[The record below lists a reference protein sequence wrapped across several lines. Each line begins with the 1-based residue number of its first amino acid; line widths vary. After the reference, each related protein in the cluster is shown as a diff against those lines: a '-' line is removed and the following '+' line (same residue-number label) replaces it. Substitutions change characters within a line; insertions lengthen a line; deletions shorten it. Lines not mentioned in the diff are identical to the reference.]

1 MRQFIFFIILCLGLF
16 TCKNKTKDKAV
27 VENIQVIL
35 PFQRLEEE
43 LFHINSREDVQSFF
57 LKYPLVSEKYFDM
70 DSAMVKDPEVIQSF
84 YEFYSN
90 KFLKE
95 FYLESKNSFGDI
107 APLQS
112 QLEDF
117 YKHVKFYYPKS
128 TVPKAYTVVTGFNPD
143 KPFLVDDTLLVVSI
157 DFFLGPKAKY
167 RPPYY
172 KYMLDRFEKP
182 YIAPFIALAV
192 SLKYNLTDYKDET
205 MLANMIYHG
214 KSLYFSEMMLPEL
227 ADSML
232 IMYTGNEIAGV
243 IENKKTIWGHFIQN
257 KLLFETQ
264 PHLIEKYIGERP
276 KVTEVGDKC
285 PGRIGRWLGWQ
296 IVRKY
301 MEKHPDITLQELM
314 NEKDS
319 QKIFRESKYKPD
331 LD

>member
-1 MRQFIFFIILCLGLF
+1 MRQFLFFILLCLGLSA
-16 TCKNKTKDKAV
+16 CKNKAKDKAV
-27 VENIQVIL
+27 VENIQVSI

-43 LFHINSREDVQSFF
+43 LFRINSTEDVKSFF
-57 LKYPLVSEKYFDM
+57 MKYPLVAEKYFDM
-70 DSAMVKDPEVIQSF
+70 DSSMLEDPEVLQSF

-95 FYLESKNSFGDI
+95 FYLEAKGSFGDI

-117 YKHVKFYYPKS
+117 YKHVKFYYPNS
-128 TVPKAYTVVTGFNPD
+128 TAPKAYTVVTGFNPD
-143 KPFLVDDTLLVVSI
+143 KPFFVNDTLLVLSI

-192 SLKYNLTDYKDET
+192 SLKYNITDYKDET

-214 KSLYFSEMMLPEL
+214 KSLYFAEMMLPQL

-232 IMYTGNEIAGV
+232 IMYTGKDIAGV
-243 IENKKTIWGHFIQN
+243 EENQKTIWGHFIQN

-264 PHLIEKYIGERP
+264 PHIIEKFIGERP
-276 KVTEVGDKC
+276 KVTEIGDKC

-301 MEKHPDITLQELM
+301 MSKHPEVTLQQLM
-314 NEKDS
+314 SEKDS
-319 QKIFRESKYKPD
+319 QKIFRESKYKPE